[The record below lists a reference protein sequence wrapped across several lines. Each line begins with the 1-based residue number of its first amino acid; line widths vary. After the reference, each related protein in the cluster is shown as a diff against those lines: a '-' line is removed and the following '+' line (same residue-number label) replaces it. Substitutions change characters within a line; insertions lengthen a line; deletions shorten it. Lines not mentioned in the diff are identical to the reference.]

1 MAFEASPATAMREGV
16 RLTVRVVPKA
26 SRSRILG
33 LADGALKV
41 AVAAAPED
49 GKANAALV
57 EILAEALSVA
67 KRDVALAAGAASRR
81 KLIYVTGHPATLLA
95 RVEAL
100 CR

>member
-1 MAFEASPATAMREGV
+1 MAEARPATATRNGV
-16 RLTVRVVPKA
+16 RLTVRVAPKA
-26 SRSRILG
+26 SRSRVVG

-41 AVAAAPED
+41 AVAAPPED

-57 EILAEALSVA
+57 ETLAEALGVA
-67 KRDVALAAGAASRR
+67 RRDVALAAGAASRR
-81 KLIYVTGHPATLLA
+81 KLVDVAGDPARLLA

>member
-1 MAFEASPATAMREGV
+1 MAESPATATRAGV
-16 RLTVRVVPKA
+16 RLWVRVAPKA
-26 SRSRILG
+26 SRSRVLG

-41 AVAAAPED
+41 AVAAPPED

-57 EILAEALSVA
+57 ATLAEALGVPR
-67 KRDVALAAGAASRR
+67 RDVVLAAGAASRR
-81 KLIYVTGHPATLLA
+81 KLVDVAGDPARLLA

>member
-1 MAFEASPATAMREGV
+1 MAEAPATQTRDGV
-16 RLTVRVVPKA
+16 RVTVRVAPKA
-26 SRSRILG
+26 SRSRVLG

-41 AVAAAPED
+41 AVAAPPED

-57 EILAEALSVA
+57 ETLAEAFGVPR
-67 KRDVALAAGAASRR
+67 RDVVLASGAASRR
-81 KLIYVTGHPATLLA
+81 KLVDVAGDPARLLA